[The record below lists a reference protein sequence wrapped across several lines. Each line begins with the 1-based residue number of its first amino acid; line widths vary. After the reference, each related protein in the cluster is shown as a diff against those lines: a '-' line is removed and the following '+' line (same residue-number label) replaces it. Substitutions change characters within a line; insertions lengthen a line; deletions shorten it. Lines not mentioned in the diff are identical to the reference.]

1 MSRDF
6 RLARVRFARAVTVM
20 IASLVSVIAVAQ
32 EAPDTILINAH
43 VFTSD
48 AKKLHVE
55 ALAIRGERIVA
66 TGTTAEIS
74 RLAGPKTQ
82 SIDLHGATVI
92 PGIND
97 AHNHL
102 DISPSDA
109 VTVEL
114 KSENP
119 SWADTRAGLAA
130 AVAKSPHGAWLA
142 VTIGPAVFHDPTV
155 TREALDGVAPSNP
168 VMLVTFTGHA
178 AILNSA
184 FMKRFGIT
192 EAQQDPMGGK
202 YERGAD
208 GKLTGVLREYALLQL
223 ERSMADNVPDAEAMA
238 QLKKQLEEAA
248 AFGITSVQDM
258 SNIATPERAVRLMAQ
273 IPTPIRVRVMQMA
286 ATTPSGRI
294 LADGKPV
301 AKNPAPNITVSG
313 IKWMLDGVP
322 VENTFTPRLRSPPT
336 GGAAGLDAAF
346 RQLPQTFPESEMPL
360 MLKEALAAH
369 QQLLLHVSG
378 GISATNMLR
387 FMEASGGA
395 ATWAPQRVRFEHGD
409 ALTPDLITKVKNLG
423 VVVVENP
430 SHLTGV
436 KQLFGSTLNESQPLK
451 SLLDAGVP
459 LGLGSDGPAN
469 PYLNILFASLH
480 SNHPSEAITR
490 EQAVIAYTAGS
501 AYAEFAEPDKGT
513 LEPGKLADLA
523 VLSQDIFKVPPPKLP
538 ETMAVL
544 TMVGGKIVYRKSAT

>member
-1 MSRDF
+1 MF
-6 RLARVRFARAVTVM
+6 RTLRFARAATV
-20 IASLVSVIAVAQ
+20 IAATLISAVAVAQ
-32 EAPDTILINAH
+32 EAPDTILIDAQ
-43 VFTSD
+43 VFTGD
-48 AKKLHVE
+48 AKRLHVE

-66 TGTTAEIS
+66 TGTSAEIS

-109 VTVEL
+109 VIVEL
-114 KSENP
+114 KTENP
-119 SWADTRAGLAA
+119 SWADTRAALAA
-130 AVAKSPHGAWLA
+130 AVAKSPRGAWLT
-142 VTIGPAVFHDPTV
+142 VVIGPTVFHDPTV
-155 TREALDGVAPSNP
+155 TREALDGIASSNP

-184 FMKRFGIT
+184 FMTRFGVT
-192 EAQQDPMGGK
+192 ETQQDPLGGK

-208 GKLTGVLREYALLQL
+208 GRLTGVLREYALLQL
-223 ERSMADNVPDAEAMA
+223 ERSMADNVSDTEAAA

-248 AFGITSVQDM
+248 AFGITSLQDM
-258 SNIATPERAVRLMAQ
+258 SNIATPDRAARLMAQ

-286 ATTPSGRI
+286 ATTPTGRI
-294 LADGKPV
+294 LTDGKPV

-322 VENTFTPRLRSPPT
+322 VENTFTPRLGPPPT
-336 GGAAGLDAAF
+336 GGAAGIETAF
-346 RQLPQTFPESEMPL
+346 RQLPLTFPASEMPL
-360 MLKEALAAH
+360 MLKEALSAH

-378 GISATNMLR
+378 TLAATNMLQ
-387 FMEASGGA
+387 FMQASGGA

-409 ALTPDLITKVKNLG
+409 GLLPDLFPKVKDLG
-423 VVVVENP
+423 IVVVQNP
-430 SHLTGV
+430 SHLAGM
-436 KQLFGSTLNESQPLK
+436 KQLVGGTFTYAQPLK
-451 SLLDAGVP
+451 SLLDAGIP
-459 LGLGSDGPAN
+459 LGLGSDGPTN
-469 PYLNILFASLH
+469 PYLNIMLASLH
-480 SNHPSEAITR
+480 PNRPSEAITR

-501 AYAEFAEPDKGT
+501 AYAEFAEHDKGT
-513 LEPGKLADLA
+513 LEAGKLADLA

-538 ETMAVL
+538 ETVAVL

>member
-1 MSRDF
+1 MCRT
-6 RLARVRFARAVTVM
+6 LRFARAATV
-20 IASLVSVIAVAQ
+20 IAATLISVVAVAQ

-43 VFTSD
+43 VFTGD
-48 AKKLHVE
+48 AKRLHVE

-66 TGTTAEIS
+66 TGTSAEIS
-74 RLAGPKTQ
+74 RLAGPSTK

-102 DISPSDA
+102 DISPGDA
-109 VTVEL
+109 VTVKM

-119 SWADTRAGLAA
+119 SWADTRAALAA
-130 AVAKSPHGAWLA
+130 AVAKSPGGAWLA
-142 VTIGPAVFHDPTV
+142 VVIGPTVFHDPTV
-155 TREALDGVAPSNP
+155 TREALDVIAPSNP

-178 AILNSA
+178 AFLNSA
-184 FMKRFGIT
+184 FMTRFGVT
-192 EAQQDPMGGK
+192 ETQQDPMGGK

-208 GKLTGVLREYALLQL
+208 GRLTGVLREYALLQL
-223 ERSMADNVPDAEAMA
+223 ERSMADKVSDADATA

-248 AFGITSVQDM
+248 AFGITTVQDM
-258 SNIATPERAVRLMAQ
+258 SNIATPERAARLMAQ
-273 IPTPIRVRVMQMA
+273 IPTPIRVRVMQMS
-286 ATTPSGRI
+286 ATTPTGRI

-322 VENTFTPRLRSPPT
+322 VENTFTPRLGPPLP
-336 GGAAGLDAAF
+336 GGPAGLETAF
-346 RQLPQTFPESEMPL
+346 RQLPLTFPVSEMPL
-360 MLKEALAAH
+360 MLKETLSAH

-378 GISATNMLR
+378 TLAATNMLQ

-395 ATWAPQRVRFEHGD
+395 AIWAPQRVRFEHGD
-409 ALTPDLITKVKNLG
+409 GLLPDLILKAKNLG

-430 SHLTGV
+430 SHLDGMKRLLGGT
-436 KQLFGSTLNESQPLK
+436 FTEAQPLK
-451 SLLDAGVP
+451 SLLDAGIP
-459 LGLGSDGPAN
+459 LGLGSDGPTN
-469 PYLNILFASLH
+469 PYLNIMLASLH
-480 SNHPSEAITR
+480 PNRPSEAITR

-501 AYAEFAEPDKGT
+501 AYAEFTEHDKGT